1 LWGSILDKT
10 GHSNRILLVSFIAQ
24 ATGFS
29 LFPFLNNP
37 TEYVLVVALIS
48 LFSSSFIP
56 VYAALATVANPRHG
70 RAIGG
75 FWVAA
80 SMGYASVTIV
90 GGVLYQYESID
101 YLFVLGAV
109 YGFLGALIIFF
120 APKDELTMKGS
131 VEHRSG
137 FWGLLRQRNISV
149 LCLLSVAVLVS
160 ASAFNN
166 FFTIYLVDTLNG
178 SRLTAGIAATAT
190 TMLGALA
197 YRYVGPLNDK
207 IGRKPVFV
215 LGGIG
220 YTLYYTTLFFVS
232 NIVVVT
238 ILWVL
243 PIYPLAQSASAA
255 LMSDYTST
263 ADRGKGLGLLESAL
277 SLGGGLGPLAGGL
290 IADRAQLQA
299 VVIFSLVVAFGST
312 VSSSL
317 LLKENPTVNPVSQ
330 SQSYVAS

>member
-1 LWGSILDKT
+1 
-10 GHSNRILLVSFIAQ
+10 
-24 ATGFS
+24 
-29 LFPFLNNP
+29 
-37 TEYVLVVALIS
+37 
-48 LFSSSFIP
+48 
-56 VYAALATVANPRHG
+56 
-70 RAIGG
+70 
-75 FWVAA
+75 
-80 SMGYASVTIV
+80 MGYASVTAF
-90 GGVLYQYESID
+90 GGLLYQYETID
-101 YLFVLGAV
+101 YLFALGAF
-109 YGFLGALIIFF
+109 YGFSGALTIFF
-120 APKDELTMKGS
+120 APKDAFSMKRS
-131 VEHRSG
+131 IEHRSG
-137 FWGLLRQRNISV
+137 FWGLLRQRNISM
-149 LCLLSVAVLVS
+149 LCLLSVAVLIS

-166 FFTIYLVDTLNG
+166 FFTVYLVDTLNG
-178 SRLTAGIAATAT
+178 SRLTAGLAATAT

-215 LGGIG
+215 LGAAG
-220 YTLYYTTLFFVS
+220 YTLYYTTLFFIS

-290 IADRAQLQA
+290 IADHSQLQA
-299 VVIFSLVVAFGST
+299 VIIFSLAVAFGTT

-317 LLKENPTVNPVSQ
+317 LLSENATVTPVSQ
-330 SQSYVAS
+330 TQG